1 MKVGHVNTM
10 IRGSDVADP
19 KDGEGVR
26 ACVCVRVKINE

>member
-19 KDGEGVR
+19 KDGEGV
-26 ACVCVRVKINE
+26 CVCENK

>member
-19 KDGEGVR
+19 KDGEG
-26 ACVCVRVKINE
+26 ACVKINE

>member
-19 KDGEGVR
+19 KDGEGV
-26 ACVCVRVKINE
+26 CVCVRVKINE

>member
-19 KDGEGVR
+19 KDGEGV
-26 ACVCVRVKINE
+26 CVKINE

>member
-26 ACVCVRVKINE
+26 ACENK

>member
-19 KDGEGVR
+19 KDGEGV
-26 ACVCVRVKINE
+26 CVCVRACENK